1 MLTTERAHFTI
12 VWTHADGSPGRV
24 DPNTPLEFEFDPLG
38 WGEATDVETH
48 DDGRTP
54 TSTTT
59 TGYVNALVPAVAAA
73 VDAVGDADFGAGVTP
88 VRLRATT
95 TVEAPEEQ
103 VTGGTFVLEAATPK
117 PPAAA

>member
-1 MLTTERAHFTI
+1 MLTTERAHYTS

-24 DPNTPLEFEFDPLG
+24 DPKTPLEFEFDPLG
-38 WGEATDVETH
+38 WGEVTDLETH

-59 TGYVNALVPAVAAA
+59 TGYVSALEPAVAAA
-73 VDAVGDADFGAGVTP
+73 VDCVGDADFGEGVIP

-95 TVEAPEEQ
+95 TVETPEEQ
-103 VTGGTFVLEAATPK
+103 VTAGAFLLETPTPK
-117 PPAAA
+117 PPAA